1 MLDLV
6 ASLHPLCRE
15 IALGR
20 IVGVL
25 VVCAKEKREEGM
37 VRNYIYVAVAVVG
50 FALYDRIA
58 AYVTFENYWREV
70 IDTPVALSYAD
81 EPCTLGTKKTN
92 RAVGGKLGAGNDDKL
107 KTRCVCP

>member
-6 ASLHPLCRE
+6 ASLHPFACRE

-58 AYVTFENYWREV
+58 AYVTFENYWREERSELCFNEYNYEECTPKV
-70 IDTPVALSYAD
+70 IK
-81 EPCTLGTKKTN
+81 PCSHTYCQSCL
-92 RAVGGKLGAGNDDKL
+92 
-107 KTRCVCP
+107 

>member
-6 ASLHPLCRE
+6 ASLHPFACRE

-58 AYVTFENYWREV
+58 AYVTFENYWREERRKQ
-70 IDTPVALSYAD
+70 IEQLAENSGQATTTS
-81 EPCTLGTKKTN
+81 
-92 RAVGGKLGAGNDDKL
+92 
-107 KTRCVCP
+107 